1 MIVGSLHDVLS
12 RQDGDPSG
20 KAPRFLVFSSAFL
33 FRAERY
39 AEAARSWALATM
51 LEKSGFRVFLFGPD
65 CRGYQVRSSAPARSQ
80 APEES
85 LRHPS
90 LLKFICMGPVKT
102 LLVLMRAL
110 SQGPWAESTTACV
123 LLYNGGWMSFA
134 AWMYARLRPSPFL
147 HLDLMGIADQEA
159 ALARY
164 RFWKGKARIFR
175 YALRRTVRQSHILTT
190 VNAAHAEVV
199 SRLYGRDAV
208 VIPDRLPEDRMRR
221 LGSLETP
228 TERPTTNLFF
238 MGSLSSGRLDLFLR
252 VCRDLIG
259 EQPRLRVVVCG
270 SGSDLERYKAE
281 FESERIRFPG
291 YIGGERLFDYLAD
304 ADICYSD
311 VWSEIGTPY
320 KLIEYMAAGRAIVT
334 HKTPAVDDLIADGVE
349 GVVCEPRRQDL
360 KDALRSLIDDK
371 DRRRRLGARARE
383 KAMAL
388 HAVDWRAQVI
398 ALYQSLPGWNRVG
411 DHGPGYHDPAAK
423 SGA

>member
-1 MIVGSLHDVLS
+1 MMAGSLHDMHS
-12 RQDGDPSG
+12 KRNGDPKG
-20 KAPRFLVFSSAFL
+20 AAPRFLVFTSAFL

-51 LEKSGFRVFLFGPD
+51 LERSGFRVFLFGPD
-65 CRGYQVRSSAPARSQ
+65 CRGYQVGSSAPARPL

-85 LRHPS
+85 LRHPI
-90 LLKFICMGPVKT
+90 LLKLISMGPVKT

-110 SQGPWAESTTACV
+110 SQGPWSESTTACV
-123 LLYNGGWMSFA
+123 VLHNGGWMSFA
-134 AWMYARLRPSPFL
+134 AWMYAQLRPSPYL

-175 YALRRTVRQSHILTT
+175 YALRKSVLPSHILTT
-190 VNAAHAEVV
+190 VNAAHAEAIR
-199 SRLYGRDAV
+199 RLYGRDAV

-221 LGSLETP
+221 LGSLQAP
-228 TERPTTNLFF
+228 TERPTTTLFF

-259 EQPRLRVVVCG
+259 EEPSLRVVVCG
-270 SGSDLERYKAE
+270 NGSDLERYKAE
-281 FESERIRFPG
+281 FGSERILFPG
-291 YIGGERLFDYLAD
+291 YIGGQRLLGYLAD

-334 HKTPAVDDLIADGVE
+334 HKTPAVDDLIADGIE
-349 GVVCEPRRQDL
+349 GMVCEPRRQDL
-360 KDALRSLIDDK
+360 TNALQSLIDNK
-371 DRRRRLGARARE
+371 DLRRRLGARARE
-383 KAMAL
+383 KAIAL
-388 HAVDWRAQVI
+388 HTVDWRARLV
-398 ALYQSLPGWNRVG
+398 ALYQSLPGWNG
-411 DHGPGYHDPAAK
+411 LGENGPGSPDPAAQ

>member
-1 MIVGSLHDVLS
+1 MIVGSLHDVFS
-12 RQDGDPSG
+12 ERNRDPEV

-51 LEKSGFRVFLFGPD
+51 LERSGFRVFLFGPD
-65 CRGYQVRSSAPARSQ
+65 CRGYQVGSSAPARSL

-85 LRHPS
+85 IGHPILR
-90 LLKFICMGPVKT
+90 KFISMGPVKT

-110 SQGPWAESTTACV
+110 SHGPWSESATACV
-123 LLYNGGWMSFA
+123 VLHNGGWMSFA
-134 AWMYARLRPSPFL
+134 AWMYAKLRPSPFL

-175 YALRRTVRQSHILTT
+175 YALRKTVLPSHILTT
-190 VNAAHAEVV
+190 INAAHAEAIR
-199 SRLYGRDAV
+199 RLYGRDAV
-208 VIPDRLPEDRMRR
+208 VIPDRLLEDRMKR
-221 LGSLETP
+221 LGSLQGP
-228 TERPTTNLFF
+228 TERPTITLFF

-252 VCRDLIG
+252 VCRELIG
-259 EQPRLRVVVCG
+259 EEPRLRVVVCG

-281 FESERIRFPG
+281 FGSERIRFPG
-291 YIGGERLFDYLAD
+291 YIGGQRLFGYLAD

-360 KDALRSLIDDK
+360 KDALWSLIDNK
-371 DRRRRLGARARE
+371 DLRRRLGARARE
-383 KAMAL
+383 KAIAL
-388 HAVDWRAQVI
+388 HAVDWRTRVI
-398 ALYQSLPGWNRVG
+398 ALYQSLPGWNGAG
-411 DHGPGYHDPAAK
+411 DHGPAYPDPAAG